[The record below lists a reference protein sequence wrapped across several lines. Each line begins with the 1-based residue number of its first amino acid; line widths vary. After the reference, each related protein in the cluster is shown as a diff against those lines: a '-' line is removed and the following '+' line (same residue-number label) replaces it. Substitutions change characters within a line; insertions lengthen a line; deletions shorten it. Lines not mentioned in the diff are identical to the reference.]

1 MRDEAK
7 ELIAAT
13 EKKAYTSQNDV
24 TEKLGERVQNI
35 SYWKFELERG
45 IEDTRRKSF
54 LIHWNLSEEVLF
66 HVLLSKG
73 RCDDDLMADDL

>member
-45 IEDTRRKSF
+45 IEDTRR
-54 LIHWNLSEEVLF
+54 E
-66 HVLLSKG
+66 
-73 RCDDDLMADDL
+73 